1 MIVLKMAFRNIFRQ
15 KRRTFFT
22 GLSIVGGFALAAIF
36 IGWADGSYNNII
48 DQFTRTRLGHIQIH
62 EKSYLDRPSL
72 YKTVADVPKIG
83 AVLDQAKGV
92 ESWTPRVFSAGLAAV
107 GDKSAGVQIIGIDP
121 QREARTTRFDRK
133 IVEGRA
139 FQSSQAREAVLGRG
153 LADILNARLGDK
165 IVLLSQGADGS
176 IAEDQYI
183 LVGVASSGDDLTDR
197 TAYYLPL
204 VTAQEYLVL
213 GEKVHEI
220 AVVVSRLSRVQAI
233 SHTLALKI
241 QDSTLSIAPWQVF
254 AKSFYDAMK
263 ADKAGMWVML
273 LVIVIIVA
281 VGVLNTVLMSVLERR
296 REYGLLKALGTKP
309 RRIVRLVLLEVIIL
323 SAFAMVIGAGLGLG
337 ANAILS
343 RYGIKF
349 SSGLTY
355 GGMVFDT
362 MKSEINLRSFTIPAL
377 TVIVSAV
384 LVSLFPAV
392 KASRTEPA
400 RTMRMH

>member
-1 MIVLKMAFRNIFRQ
+1 VVTLKMAFRNTFRQ
-15 KRRTFFT
+15 KHRTLFT
-22 GLSIVGGFALAAIF
+22 GLSIVGGFALAVIF

-72 YKTVADVPKIG
+72 YKTFDDVSKIG
-83 AVLDQAKGV
+83 AILDRTKGV
-92 ESWTPRVFSAGLAAV
+92 ESWAPRVYSAGLAAV

-133 IVEGRA
+133 IIEGRA

-153 LADILNARLGDK
+153 LAEILNARLGDK

-183 LVGVASSGDDLTDR
+183 LVGLASTGDGLTDR

-220 AVVVSRLSRVQAI
+220 AAVVSKLSSVQVI
-233 SHTLALKI
+233 SHTLSLNI
-241 QDSTLSIAPWQVF
+241 QDSTLSVAPWQVF

-323 SAFAMVIGAGLGLG
+323 SALSMVIGSGLGLG

-343 RYGIKF
+343 RHGIKF

-355 GGMVFDT
+355 GGEVFDT

-377 TVIVSAV
+377 TVIVSAL
-384 LVSLFPAV
+384 LVSLIPAV

>member
-1 MIVLKMAFRNIFRQ
+1 MIILKMAFRNIFRQ
-15 KRRTFFT
+15 KRRTLFT
-22 GLSIVGGFALAAIF
+22 GLSIVGGFALAVIF

-72 YKTVADVPKIG
+72 YKTIADVSKIG
-83 AVLDQAKGV
+83 AVLDQTKGV
-92 ESWTPRVFSAGLAAV
+92 ESWTPRVFSAGLAGV

-121 QREARTTRFDRK
+121 QREARTTHFDRK
-133 IVEGRA
+133 IVKGHA

-153 LADILNARLGDK
+153 LTDILNARLGDK

-183 LVGVASSGDDLTDR
+183 LVGVASTGDDLTDR

-204 VTAQEYLVL
+204 ATAQEYLVL

-233 SHTLALKI
+233 TQTLALKI
-241 QDSTLSIAPWQVF
+241 QDSTLSVAPWQVF

-309 RRIVRLVLLEVIIL
+309 RRIVRLVLLEVTIL
-323 SAFAMVIGAGLGLG
+323 SALSLVIGAGLGLG

-377 TVIVSAV
+377 TVIVCAV

>member
-1 MIVLKMAFRNIFRQ
+1 MLVLKMAFRNIFRQ
-15 KRRTFFT
+15 KRRTIFT
-22 GLSIVGGFALAAIF
+22 GLSVVGGFALAVIF

-62 EKSYLDRPSL
+62 ERTYLDRPTL
-72 YKTVADVPKIG
+72 YKTIPDVPKVG
-83 AVLDQAKGV
+83 AVLDRTRGV
-92 ESWTPRVFSAGLAAV
+92 ESWTPRVYSAGLAGV
-107 GDKSAGVQIIGIDP
+107 RDKSAGVQIIGIDP

-139 FQSSQAREAVLGRG
+139 FLSPEAREAVLGRG
-153 LADILNARLGDK
+153 LANILQARLGDEVV
-165 IVLLSQGADGS
+165 ILSQGADGS
-176 IAEDQYI
+176 IAEDQYT
-183 LVGVASSGDDLTDR
+183 LVGVASSGDELTDR

-204 VTAQEYLVL
+204 ATAQDYLVL
-213 GEKVHEI
+213 GGKVHEI
-220 AVVVSRLSRVQAI
+220 AVVVSSLSRVEAI
-233 SHTLALKI
+233 GRAITLGLRDA
-241 QDSTLSIAPWQVF
+241 TLSVAPWQVF
-254 AKSFYDAMK
+254 ARSFYNAMK

-273 LVIVIIVA
+273 LVIVVIVA

-309 RRIVRLVLLEVIIL
+309 RRIVRLVLLEVVVL
-323 SAFAMVIGAGLGLG
+323 AVFSMLIGAALGLG
-337 ANAILS
+337 ANMILS
-343 RYGIKF
+343 RHGIKF

-377 TVIVSAV
+377 TVIISAV